1 MLQHSIMTLLLL
13 SVAFNAQAEMAD
25 LSESELSDVTGEGLG
40 LVYEDYQIEML
51 AESLNARDDGAGG
64 TLAGGETGNQ
74 FQITGIVDSAGS
86 AVDVEIAQYYFA
98 GTGTNYGTDLVG
110 KTVNI
115 GRLNNPISIDLKD
128 GNTLGDGTDGW
139 ADKSVLQIGM
149 PTQYQE
155 DVLDSGL
162 SSQGYDCTDAAAVQG
177 SGLCAS
183 RPSDGSFR
191 GERFDMG
198 FRVNRQFS
206 DSNKDINLNFHA
218 QSANM
223 DGSYWRFW
231 GGSADV
237 DGDGAGGVVET
248 LMMEVQM
255 NFYASKV
262 MFNSCELDGSA
273 CGDEVGFEGFSM
285 ELALGDAKY
294 YQPMTIAVTDSGF
307 LSIIIQPLPSPG
319 DSRVPNSGTGTI
331 GGDGLVGSSDA
342 TTWNWYNDYY
352 ENGRKTN
359 IEISNLTVG
368 AQSFGSSSLQGLQ
381 IQHLEVI
388 SRDVSL

>member
-1 MLQHSIMTLLLL
+1 
-13 SVAFNAQAEMAD
+13 MAD
-25 LSESELSDVTGEGLG
+25 LSESELSDVTGEGIG

-64 TLAGGETGNQ
+64 TLTGGDTGNQ
-74 FQITGIVDSAGS
+74 FQITGIIDSAGN
-86 AVDVEIAQYYFA
+86 AVNVDIAQYYFA
-98 GTGTNYGTDLVG
+98 GTGTNYGADLSG
-110 KTVNI
+110 RTVNI
-115 GRLNNPISIDLKD
+115 GRLNNPITIDLKD
-128 GNTLGDGTDGW
+128 GDTLGNGSDGW
-139 ADKSVLQIGM
+139 ADQAVLQVAM
-149 PTQYQE
+149 PTKYQE

-162 SSQGYDCTDAAAVQG
+162 SSQGYNCTDAAAVQG

-206 DSNKDINLNFHA
+206 DSTKDINLNFHA

-223 DGSYWRFW
+223 DGSYLRFW
-231 GGSADV
+231 GGNADI
-237 DGDGAGGVVET
+237 DGEGSGGIVET

-255 NFYASKV
+255 NFYASKL
-262 MFNSCELDGSA
+262 MFNSCDLNGA
-273 CGDEVGFEGFSM
+273 NCGEQVGFEGFSM

-294 YQPMTIAVTDSGF
+294 YQPMTIAVTDAGF
-307 LSIIIQPLPSPG
+307 LSLIIQPLPSPG

-331 GGDGLVGSSDA
+331 GSDGLVGSSDA

-368 AQSFGSSSLQGLQ
+368 AESFGSSSIKGLQ

-388 SRDVSL
+388 SHDL

>member
-1 MLQHSIMTLLLL
+1 MLQHSISILLLL
-13 SVAFNAQAEMAD
+13 SVAFYSQAEMAD
-25 LSESELSDVTGEGLG
+25 LSESELSDVTGEGIG

-64 TLAGGETGNQ
+64 TLTGGEAGNK
-74 FQITGIVDSAGS
+74 FQITGIADAAGS
-86 AVDVEIAQYYFA
+86 AVNVDIAQYYFA
-98 GTGTNYGTDLVG
+98 GTGTELGTNLAG

-115 GRLNNPISIDLKD
+115 GRLNNPISIDLRD
-128 GNTLGDGTDGW
+128 GNSLGNASDGW
-139 ADKSVLQIGM
+139 ADKSVLQIAM
-149 PTQYQE
+149 PTHV
-155 DVLDSGL
+155 DASV
-162 SSQGYDCTDAAAVQG
+162 GYNCTDAGALAG
-177 SGLCAS
+177 SGTCSS
-183 RPSDGSFR
+183 RPNDGSFR

-198 FRVNRQFS
+198 FRINRQFPS
-206 DSNKDINLNFHA
+206 DPTKDINLNYHA

-231 GGSADV
+231 GGSADI
-237 DGDGAGGVVET
+237 DGTGAGGVVQT

-255 NFYASKV
+255 NFYASKLV
-262 MFNSCELDGSA
+262 FDSCELDGSA
-273 CGDEVGFEGFSM
+273 CGEQVGFGEFSM

-307 LSIIIQPLPSPG
+307 LSIMIQPLPSPG

-331 GGDGLVGSSDA
+331 GADGLQASSDA

-359 IEISNLTVG
+359 ITVSNLTVG
-368 AQSFGSSSLQGLQ
+368 AESFGSSSLQGLQ
-381 IQHLEVI
+381 IQHLEVL
-388 SRDVSL
+388 SHDL